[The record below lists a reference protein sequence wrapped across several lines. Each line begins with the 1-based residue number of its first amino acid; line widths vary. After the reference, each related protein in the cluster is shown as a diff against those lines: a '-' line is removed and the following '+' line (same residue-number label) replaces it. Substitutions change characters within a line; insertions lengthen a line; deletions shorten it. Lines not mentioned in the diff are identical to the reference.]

1 MNTPLPEPRPRKGGF
16 KLFRKG
22 SVLCSKPK
30 VDPPTSPGRPVA
42 MVTSNYH
49 THTTPLPPSPP
60 PESQNLLGEG
70 ILPEVVGWMARKG
83 ELGKGG
89 EAG

>member
-1 MNTPLPEPRPRKGGF
+1 MNTPLPEPRPRKGRF

-22 SVLCSKPK
+22 SVLFSKPK

-42 MVTSNYH
+42 MVTRISQH
-49 THTTPLPPSPP
+49 PP
-60 PESQNLLGEG
+60 PKSQTLLGEG
-70 ILPEVVGWMARKG
+70 ILPEVVGWMAKKR

-89 EAG
+89 EGG

>member
-1 MNTPLPEPRPRKGGF
+1 MNTPLPEPRPRKGKF
-16 KLFRKG
+16 KVFRKG
-22 SVLCSKPK
+22 RVLFSKPK

-42 MVTSNYH
+42 METRIS
-49 THTTPLPPSPP
+49 PPPP

-70 ILPEVVGWMARKG
+70 ILPEVVRWMAKKG

-89 EAG
+89 EGG

>member
-1 MNTPLPEPRPRKGGF
+1 MNTPLPEPRPRKRKF

-22 SVLCSKPK
+22 SVLFSKAK

-42 MVTSNYH
+42 MVTRISA
-49 THTTPLPPSPP
+49 PP

-70 ILPEVVGWMARKG
+70 ILPEVVRWMAKKG

-89 EAG
+89 EGG